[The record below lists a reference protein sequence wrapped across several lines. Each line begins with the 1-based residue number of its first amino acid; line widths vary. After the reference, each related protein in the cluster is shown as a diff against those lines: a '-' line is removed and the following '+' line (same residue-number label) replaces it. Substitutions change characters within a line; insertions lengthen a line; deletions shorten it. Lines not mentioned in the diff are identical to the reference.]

1 MPPDKVAPLKHP
13 RLRVRPKEG
22 SPFYP
27 LVYYVYAKIQCVNLP
42 LPDIPSDITSPHHWD
57 LYVLAICHLA
67 QIKSLGRKL
76 CVPEEV
82 LIMLSGVVNACWPPA
97 LLAISLAPHIEDMSL
112 VPTLEAVNPIVTLLK
127 GELLSALCPGINGD
141 PDAVPS
147 IASFNTMIASRL
159 TVLAITQEEHNEN
172 LAFTVLRL
180 MQHLALL
187 ARYNNAHMKPDFFS
201 IWRYVLQDILAGP
214 PDLSIE
220 LLEMEGTL
228 MPLRV
233 SCDVIGYG
241 QADIGVY
248 LVDPHHVPP
257 SQPSD
262 TPTRLA
268 LRTVRDNAKISL
280 ALEKRHID
288 TFSSFPIIAE
298 TRDSRVTLY
307 SIRRYGDVFGVGLA
321 TRETITVP
329 TNVQEFKSFLQSN
342 SLDILL
348 AFGEHMRTHATHVRD
363 VLEATKRDDRA
374 VQPLGAMP
382 HVVFLPFVQEDYNKD
397 MAF

>member
-1 MPPDKVAPLKHP
+1 
-13 RLRVRPKEG
+13 
-22 SPFYP
+22 
-27 LVYYVYAKIQCVNLP
+27 
-42 LPDIPSDITSPHHWD
+42 
-57 LYVLAICHLA
+57 
-67 QIKSLGRKL
+67 
-76 CVPEEV
+76 
-82 LIMLSGVVNACWPPA
+82 MLSGVVNAYWPPA

-112 VPTLEAVNPIVTLLK
+112 VPALEAVNPIVTLLK
-127 GELLSALCPGINGD
+127 GELLSALFPGISEN
-141 PDAVPS
+141 PNAVPS

-159 TVLAITQEEHNEN
+159 TVLAITQDEHSEN
-172 LAFTVLRL
+172 LAFIVLRL

-187 ARYNNAHMKPDFFS
+187 VEHNNTHMAPNFFS
-201 IWRYVLQDILAGP
+201 IWRFVMQDILAGP

-220 LLEMEGTL
+220 LLEMEGML
-228 MPLRV
+228 MPLHV
-233 SCDVIGYG
+233 SCDVIGCG

-248 LVDPHHVPP
+248 LVDPHRAPP

-262 TPTRLA
+262 PPTRLA
-268 LRTVRDNAKISL
+268 FRTVRDNARISL

-298 TRDSRVTLY
+298 TRGSRVTLY

-329 TNVQEFKSFLQSN
+329 TTVHEFKSFLQSN

-348 AFGEHMRTHATHVRD
+348 AFGEHMRAHATHVRD

-374 VQPLGAMP
+374 VQPPGAMP
-382 HVVFLPFVQEDYNKD
+382 HVVFPPFVQED
-397 MAF
+397 MTF